1 MGKMRMHARD
11 SSFLKMD
18 AAGFVGMLLS
28 VYETMQHHLLKPIIL
43 ITHWCVPYVSK
54 IIIFYANFLALTI
67 GWEII
72 VVATLAYIIIKLF
85 VYEQKLSF
93 GNSYTYWFIWFK
105 FSNTLH

>member
-43 ITHWCVPYVSK
+43 ITH
-54 IIIFYANFLALTI
+54 
-67 GWEII
+67 
-72 VVATLAYIIIKLF
+72 
-85 VYEQKLSF
+85 
-93 GNSYTYWFIWFK
+93 
-105 FSNTLH
+105 